1 LHSNLPKAVLDV
13 VPLGPIDALMLSIVA
28 AHIQSLMGL
37 PTDIVAERPKP
48 DYAFLETRGQYD
60 ATKIIAQL
68 FKETEGAYFKLG
80 FIASDLCIPILTY
93 VYGESQL
100 GGRVAVVSIDRLR
113 DRDRQVTYERAAKIS
128 LHEVGH
134 LLGLE
139 HCLSAG
145 CLMRFSKQ
153 VDQLD
158 ELPLHVCPACNHE
171 RTRRLASLSGI
182 S

>member
-1 LHSNLPKAVLDV
+1 LSSNPQKALLDLI
-13 VPLGPIDALMLSIVA
+13 PLGPIDPLILSIVA

-37 PTDIVAERPKP
+37 PTDIVSERPRP

-60 ATKIIAQL
+60 AAKIITQL
-68 FKETEGAYFKLG
+68 FNETGGAYFKLG
-80 FIASDLCIPILTY
+80 LIASDLCIPILTY

-100 GGRVAVVSIDRLR
+100 GGRIAVVSINRLR
-113 DRDRQVTYERAAKIS
+113 DRDMHIAFERVAKIS

-139 HCLSAG
+139 HCLTSG

-153 VDQLD
+153 LDQLD
-158 ELPLHVCPACNHE
+158 ELPMQVCPACNYE
-171 RTRRLASLSGI
+171 RTRRLAAISG
-182 S
+182 SC